1 MQQGTHERLVAHV
14 RRGCAGTR
22 PPRQQTKEASAVG
35 ALARLRSPAVRMEVV
50 LQRDA
55 ASDGVAGHGD
65 EDGERKSLSRSASG
79 ASMGSRKPSL
89 ASFAAVLDG
98 TDEAPR
104 ATLVRQALAAFI
116 RGATTVCC
124 HLAPGSLALAC

>member
-1 MQQGTHERLVAHV
+1 M
-14 RRGCAGTR
+14 
-22 PPRQQTKEASAVG
+22 G
-35 ALARLRSPAVRMEVV
+35 ALARLRSLSVRMEAV
-50 LQRDA
+50 LQRHS

-65 EDGERKSLSRSASG
+65 EDGEHKSLSRSASG

-116 RGATTVCC
+116 RGATTVCVAISPRDLPRP
-124 HLAPGSLALAC
+124 HALTMSRRARSLRRALC